1 MPQNVIIDNKTKVGE
16 LTRAIDIWQKIE
28 KTSSSPEEK
37 RIARENLQ
45 KQTQAK
51 AELVNIIESKLGK
64 LSEESRY
71 KISGYIGDTSKNRY
85 DNLSIEILNKYL
97 DSKDQVDYMEQ
108 ENPSDSL
115 GMQILEGKTGV
126 DYMTVVKSTLAVS
139 AVSLLAQAGTFSAL
153 SSGLSALMAF
163 NPVVGACAVVLGTAS
178 LIRMA
183 RKIFAPEI
191 KKITSNVRVQEKFE
205 QLSAESGE
213 QYNLYDFDAYRKGYS
228 ENTNAE
234 TKPFT
239 KPGDQYDKS
248 KFDNY
253 RQQIIDE
260 AYNATK
266 NGETYN
272 PPYGQNIISD
282 DEITKCVAKGIEKAH
297 NEKAEEER
305 AAAEKEAREK
315 AEAEKEAK
323 EKAETEETPK
333 KPEIVTA
340 KMVNKA
346 EEETKKAKE
355 AQRKAEEAYNKA
367 EETYKKAKEAY
378 ENKQDAKTTKAF
390 EEASNNLNKC
400 ESELETATNAM
411 NVAENNLLSL
421 RAKFNEHVGYNPT
434 GPATITPKTPVAEP
448 KANPTADANA
458 EQKGET
464 PTSTTEKTQTNTTGV
479 DPEAKNTTQQ
489 TNTQIPANKE
499 TAEEKK
505 KTTAEIYNEVEGG
518 IDRTKKANGQG
529 KDQQAYDNFM
539 KSYHKILRNL
549 NNGYTQIHLGK
560 NKPKQSATQIITQ
573 AGITALDKIQDEK
586 LRKQCDELFLN
597 LSILVEAIEKE
608 IKNVNNNTKTQS
620 QEIVRRQLT
629 EAGFTKEQIEEQL
642 RSPEQQ

>member
-239 KPGDQYDKS
+239 KPGDPYDKS

-323 EKAETEETPK
+323 EKAETEEEARKKAETEETPK

-400 ESELETATNAM
+400 KSELETATNAM

-464 PTSTTEKTQTNTTGV
+464 PLLASPT
-479 DPEAKNTTQQ
+479 D
-489 TNTQIPANKE
+489 
-499 TAEEKK
+499 KK
-505 KTTAEIYNEVEGG
+505 KTTADIYNEVEGG

-529 KDQQAYDNFM
+529 DAQKAYDKFM
-539 KSYHKILRNL
+539 TTYKSILRTL
-549 NNGYTQIHLGK
+549 ARGELTQ
-560 NKPKQSATQIITQ
+560 KQSVKGRGKKDLNVENIISNAKT
-573 AGITALDKIQDEK
+573 TALKDVKDNDLKAQYE
-586 LRKQCDELFLN
+586 ELFVSLEA
-597 LSILVEAIEKE
+597 LVRDTQKEIEKGQDN
-608 IKNVNNNTKTQS
+608 K
-620 QEIVRRQLT
+620 EIVKKHLE